1 MIDLH
6 LIPSTCPNSCY
17 NPKDTKVSE
26 EHAASISRMK
36 PRYITITAE
45 KYSLSKW
52 RRHTPQLTM
61 VFLHHP
67 PVFLRDLQLTTC

>member
-45 KYSLSKW
+45 KYSLSK
-52 RRHTPQLTM
+52 
-61 VFLHHP
+61 
-67 PVFLRDLQLTTC
+67 